1 MPTEAPHPFMPA
13 IAIPILITLVA
24 LLCVVAVLS
33 SLETV
38 LFSLSYHDRSRL
50 KRLSPPAERAAAKLL
65 SQPRALLVLIL
76 FFNMIAVTLYFVLST
91 ILGERLEKQWMSIA
105 LGAFN
110 LLAMTVLS
118 EVISKMIAG
127 RYRVELARVMSIPA
141 LIAFTALRPLRV
153 FLDRGVIAPLTR
165 LVVSTG
171 EGAAELS
178 GEELS
183 ELLAQGKRQGAI
195 DADEQRMLRQVIH
208 FGERR
213 VREIMVPRVQME
225 WLDEKATAPEVA
237 ELVRRTRLTRVPI
250 CRGSLDDE
258 VIGLL
263 HSKKYMASVAA
274 GRAPALSESCEPVRY
289 VPQTATLDKLLET
302 MRTGGVKVAL
312 VVDEFGA
319 VVGAVATQD
328 LVRTLIS
335 ELTEQEAE
343 GEEEPQV
350 QLVGLGIWSVPGRFS
365 VREWARMFKME
376 DQSRVS
382 TVAGLVFARLGR
394 LPRVGDVVRL
404 GNVRLEVA
412 RVHGRVAEEVLLSLI
427 ETPAERA
434 EREAPR

>member
-1 MPTEAPHPFMPA
+1 MPT

-33 SLETV
+33 SLETA

-65 SQPRALLVLIL
+65 AQPRALLVLIL
-76 FFNMIAVTLYFVLST
+76 FFNTIAVTLYFVLST
-91 ILGERLEKQWMSIA
+91 ILGERLDKVWMSIA
-105 LGAFN
+105 LAAFN
-110 LLAMTVLS
+110 LLAMTLLS

-141 LIAFTALRPLRV
+141 LIVFTALRPLRV

-165 LVVSTG
+165 LIVSTG
-171 EGAAELS
+171 ENTADLS

-195 DADEQRMLRQVIH
+195 DADEQRLLRQVIH

-225 WLDEKATAPEVA
+225 WLDEKATAAEVA

-263 HSKKYMASVAA
+263 HTKRYMAVVAA
-274 GRAPALSESCEPVRY
+274 GGGRTLVLADLCEPVRY

-302 MRTGGVKVAL
+302 MRSGGVKVAL
-312 VVDEFGA
+312 VVDEYGA
-319 VVGAVATQD
+319 VIGAVATQD

-350 QLVGLGIWSVPGRFS
+350 QLVGLGVWSVPGRFS

-382 TVAGLVFARLGR
+382 TVAGLVFAKLGR
-394 LPRVGDVVRL
+394 VPRVGDVVRL

-412 RVHGRVAEEVLLSLI
+412 RVDGRVAEEVLLSLI

-434 EREAPR
+434 AERAGVGA

>member
-1 MPTEAPHPFMPA
+1 MPA
-13 IAIPILITLVA
+13 IAIPILITLLA

-33 SLETV
+33 SLETS

-76 FFNMIAVTLYFVLST
+76 FFNTIAVTLYFVLST
-91 ILGERLEKQWMSIA
+91 ILGERLEKMWMSIA
-105 LGAFN
+105 LAAFN
-110 LLAMTVLS
+110 LLAMTLLS

-141 LIAFTALRPLRV
+141 LIVFTALRPLRV

-165 LVVSTG
+165 LIVSTG
-171 EGAAELS
+171 QRTADLS

-195 DADEQRMLRQVIH
+195 DADEQRLLRQVIH
-208 FGERR
+208 FGDRR

-225 WLDEKATAPEVA
+225 WLDEKSTTADVA

-250 CRGSLDDE
+250 CRGGGSLDDE
-258 VIGLL
+258 VIGML
-263 HSKKYMASVAA
+263 HTKRYLAAAAA
-274 GRAPALSESCEPVRY
+274 GRARTLAESCEPVRY

-302 MRTGGVKVAL
+302 MRAGGVKVAL
-312 VVDEFGA
+312 VVDEYGA

-350 QLVGLGIWSVPGRFS
+350 QLVGLGVWSVPGRFS
-365 VREWARMFKME
+365 VREWARMFRLE

-382 TVAGLVFARLGR
+382 TVAGLMFARLGR

-412 RVHGRVAEEVLLSLI
+412 RVDGRVAEEVLLSLV
-427 ETPAERA
+427 ETPSERA
-434 EREAPR
+434 GAAS